1 MSSET
6 RNLSSR
12 ESPVL
17 PVGEILMHTV
27 PEPGLVTR
35 LLSASEIA
43 AHGWEIAESNC
54 QGDQI
59 SVPPAFLVE
68 RFGPLKFQS
77 HRSGFARYI
86 SQAADT
92 LNIVILCGKINSP
105 ALAAVPEPQNEPD
118 DGFGGLPDLDSG
130 KTTSLE
136 AEEVKPEEGFED
148 LPDLNSG
155 KTAEIDIRWPGFIRE
170 RITLAEIGPVHR
182 IVFHSA
188 GTVEDQQFV
197 AAEVM
202 RGTPLL
208 NSFVAADPLGKIIL
222 ARDLVRVVR
231 ESFEKGMIIE
241 GARLADFVTS
251 GNVVGLVHLGCLVPR
266 LNPGPADDS
275 TQFLL
280 APEAV
285 AGNDRRLESAL
296 YSLGSLLMA
305 LIRGSE
311 ITPADLCDHGKSL
324 AWWRDGDSFGPECGR
339 ILGCLLAADPD
350 MRLGRYQGCSDTET
364 WDRVDALLVDWLGR
378 PPRPDFRFVG
388 KTTTGVYRENNE
400 DSFGIV
406 HSLKRGVG
414 HGRHLLLGILS
425 DGMGGGA
432 LGEIASTIAVESM
445 VRSFDRAVELFPN
458 IGVTSLKLA
467 PDGGYIDQGPAEVP
481 FKMITDGM
489 ADWLTIAHFE
499 ILEAARKGGESCEG
513 MGATAVALF
522 CSEWRAVI
530 GHVGDSRAYL
540 IRAGTIRQLTED
552 HSAVQRLVK
561 SGLISNEEAAHHPR
575 RHELSQALGGH
586 TEPVPDVLEIIPLQ
600 GDAIL
605 LCSDGVTN
613 VLTNPELLSI
623 LGDPD
628 LEPHLLVNRLLHEV
642 NARGGPDNA
651 TAVLVQIR

>member
-1 MSSET
+1 MSSESQN
-6 RNLSSR
+6 RHSQENW
-12 ESPVL
+12 VL
-17 PVGEILMHTV
+17 PVGEILTDTV

-43 AHGWEIAESNC
+43 AHGWEIAAPNGHMGEVP
-54 QGDQI
+54 
-59 SVPPAFLVE
+59 VPPSFLVE
-68 RFGPLKFQS
+68 RFGMLKYQS
-77 HRSGFARYI
+77 HRDGFTRFGTL
-86 SQAADT
+86 AADGPYLT
-92 LNIVILCGKINSP
+92 ILVGKIDKT
-105 ALAAVPEPQNEPD
+105 ADEVPEAKSDPD
-118 DGFGGLPDLDSG
+118 DGFDNLPDLDSG
-130 KTTSLE
+130 KTTNLE
-136 AEEVKPEEGFED
+136 AEEVTPEEGFED
-148 LPDLNSG
+148 LPDLNSN
-155 KTAEIDIRWPGFIRE
+155 KTAEIDIRWPGFLRE
-170 RITLAEIGPVHR
+170 KMTLTELGPVLGV
-182 IVFHSA
+182 VFHSSE
-188 GTVEDQQFV
+188 TFEDQKFI

-202 RGTPLL
+202 RGMPLL
-208 NSFVAADPLGKIIL
+208 TAFAAADPFGKLIL
-222 ARDLVRVVR
+222 ARELVRVVR
-231 ESFEKGMIIE
+231 ESFQKGMIIE
-241 GARLADFVTS
+241 AARLSDFVTS
-251 GNVVGLVHLGCLVPR
+251 GNVVGLAHLGCLAPR
-266 LNPGPADDS
+266 LDPGPADDVAH
-275 TQFLL
+275 FLL
-280 APEAV
+280 APETV
-285 AGNDRRLESAL
+285 PGTDRRLQNAL
-296 YSLGSLLMA
+296 YSLGSIFMA
-305 LIRGSE
+305 LIRGAE
-311 ITPADLCDHGKSL
+311 LTPADMCDHGKSL

-339 ILGCLLAADPD
+339 LLGCLLAADPD
-350 MRLGRYQGCSDTET
+350 MRLGRYQGCSETET
-364 WDRVDALLVDWLGR
+364 WDRIDAMLVDWLGR
-378 PPRPDFRFVG
+378 PPRPEFRFVG

-414 HGRHLLLGILS
+414 HGRHLFLGVLS

-467 PDGGYIDQGPAEVP
+467 PDGGYVDQGPAEVP
-481 FKMITDGM
+481 FKLISDGM
-489 ADWLTIAHFE
+489 GDWLTIAHFE

-513 MGATAVALF
+513 MGATAVAFF

-586 TEPVPDVLEIIPLQ
+586 TEPVPEVLELIPLP

-613 VLTNPELLSI
+613 VLANQELLSI
-623 LGDPD
+623 LGSPD
-628 LEPHLLVNRLLHEV
+628 QEPHLLVNRLLHEV